1 MGKIRG
7 TNPTFNQRR
16 ILEQNQKDSNDY
28 LYVRTRISQDENKYL
43 NKTSD
48 KKEYMIFVN
57 KNNGEELEIELH

>member
-7 TNPTFNQRR
+7 TKPTFNQRR

-28 LYVRTRISQDENKYL
+28 LYIRTRIYQDENKYL

-57 KNNGEELEIELH
+57 KNNGEELEIKIH